1 MAGLPVPFIQT
12 VAAKVHLLQ
21 SFVLGNIS
29 LEDIQVQ
36 VSRGPVS
43 RAVSGLSLERENT
56 TYYDTSLL
64 DFQGVLLTSGL

>member
-1 MAGLPVPFIQT
+1 MAGLPVPSIPT

-21 SFVLGNIS
+21 SFVLANIY
-29 LEDIQVQ
+29 LEGIQ

-43 RAVSGLSLERENT
+43 RAVSGLSLGRENT

-64 DFQGVLLTSGL
+64 YFQGVFLTSGM